1 MSSRAR
7 APPLD
12 DDDDD
17 FIALRDA
24 VAQSS
29 PIAPRTHGT
38 SKRTHGAMDDDED
51 AQSATE
57 PGSST
62 AQPVALSNQ
71 NIVVAARR
79 NGDKKR
85 LRTDQLTEIDILL
98 NHLFK
103 TRNFS
108 PTSSLLVTK
117 SIKSSR
123 PSVHEVSPELDTNI
137 HKYAPAVLLS
147 SKINSYKSYNIINCL
162 MSESLLSRS
171 LSSLLPPLVF
181 SSKEDLL
188 NRASHVLSRDG
199 VGLQMRQEVFDL
211 EKRCTERVLTL
222 VRSIEAIFERI
233 VVGVVEAVSVV
244 RIVEVTSSAT
254 VKLWTTE
261 SFLPLALAKGLS
273 LEDGTTATGEMEP
286 AVPGDVV
293 ESVPAA
299 DGASST
305 TAGVPTWE
313 GGADCN
319 VEGGDD
325 RGRNIPV
332 TTPLRRRLGRS
343 GIVARS
349 EATLGKKGGSVS
361 HGVKIKMLWEK
372 PS

>member
-1 MSSRAR
+1 MDVPLITRSSLKMSSHAR
-7 APPLD
+7 TPPLD

-51 AQSATE
+51 AQSDTE

-79 NGDKKR
+79 YGDKKR

-98 NHLFK
+98 NVSHVHRLLHHSDSVSMSSIQHLFK

-123 PSVHEVSPELDTNI
+123 PSVHEVSPELDVCFFLRASIPPNPLLLQTNI

-147 SKINSYKSYNIINCL
+147 SKINSYKSYNITNCL

-171 LSSLLPPLVF
+171 LSSLPPPLVF
-181 SSKEDLL
+181 SSKED
-188 NRASHVLSRDG
+188 
-199 VGLQMRQEVFDL
+199 
-211 EKRCTERVLTL
+211 
-222 VRSIEAIFERI
+222 
-233 VVGVVEAVSVV
+233 V
-244 RIVEVTSSAT
+244 RIWFTSIS
-254 VKLWTTE
+254 
-261 SFLPLALAKGLS
+261 
-273 LEDGTTATGEMEP
+273 
-286 AVPGDVV
+286 
-293 ESVPAA
+293 
-299 DGASST
+299 
-305 TAGVPTWE
+305 
-313 GGADCN
+313 
-319 VEGGDD
+319 
-325 RGRNIPV
+325 
-332 TTPLRRRLGRS
+332 
-343 GIVARS
+343 
-349 EATLGKKGGSVS
+349 
-361 HGVKIKMLWEK
+361 
-372 PS
+372 